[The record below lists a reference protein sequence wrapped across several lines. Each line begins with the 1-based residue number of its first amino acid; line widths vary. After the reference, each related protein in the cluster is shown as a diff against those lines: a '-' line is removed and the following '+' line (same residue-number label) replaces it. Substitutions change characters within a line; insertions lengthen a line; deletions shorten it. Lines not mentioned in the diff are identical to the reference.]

1 MNPSEA
7 SPIFAEFAV
16 DNPDYPPMHFQTFYK
31 GTMLMYAVSN
41 AVADYLN
48 AHGNWFHRC
57 AQPMKVEPFT
67 EQGYILTVGKFGSFG
82 YEVEP
87 KIAVVFDP
95 PQAANYKMYNV
106 PLPDVMPQG
115 YAIDYKADMYLGDIP
130 WVEVSR
136 CLPKAA
142 HHFGDRPLP
151 DIITQVHW
159 QLHLQ
164 VMVQFPKFIYKL
176 PQQLLRTTGDRL
188 LSSIVAQISPRLT
201 TKIQQDF
208 HNSLNLPTPPKSAN
222 SLELISLNP
231 DQGEEIAAVT
241 LEQHAKQ
248 DAKEKE
254 DIGETVPENVPHQ
267 GFVI

>member
-1 MNPSEA
+1 
-7 SPIFAEFAV
+7 
-16 DNPDYPPMHFQTFYK
+16 
-31 GTMLMYAVSN
+31 MYAVSN

-57 AQPMKVEPFT
+57 ARPMKVEPFT

-106 PLPDVMPQG
+106 PLPDIAPQG
-115 YAIDYKADMYLGDIP
+115 YAVDYKADMHLGDVAWDEASHDP
-130 WVEVSR
+130 Q
-136 CLPKAA
+136 KAA
-142 HHFGDRPLP
+142 HLFGDRPLP
-151 DIITQVHW
+151 DVITQVHW

-164 VMVQFPKFIYKL
+164 VMVQFPKFIYKF

-201 TKIQQDF
+201 AKIQQDF
-208 HNSLNLPTPPKSAN
+208 HHSINLPTPPKSAN
-222 SLELISLNP
+222 SLKFIPLTTAQVEDADAITNGNGIITTELTSPEQIS
-231 DQGEEIAAVT
+231 
-241 LEQHAKQ
+241 EQTMPEQ
-248 DAKEKE
+248 TKE
-254 DIGETVPENVPHQ
+254 DIGENVPHQ
-267 GFVI
+267 GFVL